1 MCFSKTRLKI
11 QLDFGPWF
19 VRSSGESRLAVSSAC
34 CPASWHCLGAVHL
47 RPRGFWKR
55 ILRQET
61 ENQAAKVDLWQ
72 RHVWMTW
79 AVNRLI
85 IKCMCIFFPFLLS
98 KETSVLPIQVCLFD
112 QKVPLSPRR
121 KVNPPQCTPLYPQVT
136 RPRTAGKRRY
146 TSVSLLKDSAQHSQ
160 GAAITAAVIS
170 QYIISAGSVTSVSK
184 SWSWWVTDLLQVTLQ
199 IVTLFYTSS
208 NLIFLLLGR
217 VKHAAH
223 VSTKDG
229 IYGNMRSTPLPHS
242 SD

>member
-1 MCFSKTRLKI
+1 MY
-11 QLDFGPWF
+11 
-19 VRSSGESRLAVSSAC
+19 
-34 CPASWHCLGAVHL
+34 VH
-47 RPRGFWKR
+47 F
-55 ILRQET
+55 IS
-61 ENQAAKVDLWQ
+61 
-72 RHVWMTW
+72 
-79 AVNRLI
+79 
-85 IKCMCIFFPFLLS
+85 FLLS

-112 QKVPLSPRR
+112 QKVLLNPRR
-121 KVNPPQCTPLYPQVT
+121 KVNHPQCTPLYPQVT
-136 RPRTAGKRRY
+136 RPRTAGKHRY

-184 SWSWWVTDLLQVTLQ
+184 SRSWWVTDLLQVTLQ
-199 IVTLFYTSS
+199 SSRYFTPPPTSS
-208 NLIFLLLGR
+208 PLFLLLGR